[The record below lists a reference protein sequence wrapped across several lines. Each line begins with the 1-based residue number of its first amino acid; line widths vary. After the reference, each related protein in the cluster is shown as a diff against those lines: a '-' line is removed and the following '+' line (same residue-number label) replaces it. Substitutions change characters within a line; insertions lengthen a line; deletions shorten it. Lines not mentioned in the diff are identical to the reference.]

1 MLFIVLNY
9 NKENSKIINN
19 NLPDWR
25 HTYYLID
32 DELLLIITSI
42 TNDTK
47 KFLQEMNTRE
57 IGYDTFGSENDCLKN
72 KIIAQGKITYISV
85 DYYNNKLSLFL
96 NNNGRIDKLA
106 LRKQDLLN
114 I

>member
-9 NKENSKIINN
+9 DKQTAKTINN

-25 HTYYLID
+25 HQYYLID
-32 DELLLIITSI
+32 DELLLIVTST

-47 KFLQEMNTRE
+47 KFLKEMNTKE
-57 IGYDTFGSENDCLKN
+57 IGYDTFCSENECLKN
-72 KIIAQGKITYISV
+72 KTIAQGKITYLSL

-96 NNNGRIDKLA
+96 NNDTRLEKQA

-114 I
+114 F